1 MKDGTEIKRTTS
13 QTTNKI
19 IRGGTIMNITVLV
32 VRLTRDPELRYTQ
45 NETAEKNCNL
55 VVNRPFTTEKTT
67 NIKNTLHKKN
77 KIIRGRTI
85 MNITVL
91 VGRLTRDPELRYTQN
106 GTAVANFNLAV
117 DRPFSKEKETDF
129 INCVAW
135 RKQAENLAQYMKKGS
150 QIGISGRIQTRNYE
164 KDGQRVHVTE
174 GVADN
179 IQFLDSRN
187 SSEKS
192 NSYQS
197 SSPSQFS
204 QEDFTKVESG
214 LGQQIDDSDLPF

>member
-19 IRGGTIMNITVLV
+19 IRGG
-32 VRLTRDPELRYTQ
+32 
-45 NETAEKNCNL
+45 
-55 VVNRPFTTEKTT
+55 
-67 NIKNTLHKKN
+67 
-77 KIIRGRTI
+77 TI

-164 KDGQRVHVTE
+164 KDGQRVYVTE
-174 GVADN
+174 VVADN

-187 SSEKS
+187 SSEKP

-197 SSPSQFS
+197 SSPSQFN
-204 QEDFTKVESG
+204 QTDFTKVESG